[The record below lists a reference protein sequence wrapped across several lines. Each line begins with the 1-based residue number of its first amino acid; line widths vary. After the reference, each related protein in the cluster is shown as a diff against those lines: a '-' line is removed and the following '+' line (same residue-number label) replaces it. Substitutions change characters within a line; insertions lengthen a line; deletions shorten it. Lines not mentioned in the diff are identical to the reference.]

1 MMRSSADDPFL
12 SFFQQSDSLETKTK
26 TFLMKKEKRT
36 GRSFSLHTDVFLEK
50 NHCGN
55 ICIRRRVLIF
65 DFLYTVFST
74 RWCSIVAIDVAAV
87 LPRRRRD
94 DDDAFCPDFRDFRVL
109 GGTVACVPVGDGC
122 DCDCFF
128 PAR

>member
-1 MMRSSADDPFL
+1 MIL
-12 SFFQQSDSLETKTK
+12 FFVFSTVSKQNKNFFD
-26 TFLMKKEKRT
+26 EKRKKN
-36 GRSFSLHTDVFLEK
+36 RPVFFSAHGCFFGKEPLQEY
-50 NHCGN
+50 
-55 ICIRRRVLIF
+55 IYIRRRVLIF

-74 RWCSIVAIDVAAV
+74 RWCSSIVAIDVAAV
-87 LPRRRRD
+87 LARRRRD